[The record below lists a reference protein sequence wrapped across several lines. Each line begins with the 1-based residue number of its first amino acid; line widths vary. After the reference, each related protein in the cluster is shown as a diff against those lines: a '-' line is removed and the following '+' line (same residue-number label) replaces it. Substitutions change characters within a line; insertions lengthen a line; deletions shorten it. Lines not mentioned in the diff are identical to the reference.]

1 MTVVSNTPLDNY
13 DVETTPA
20 ASGRLI
26 QKMFLPPWPEVPL
39 ATSLDIMFV
48 DGNPTVMAYKNNAG
62 VTLATKTISYTDG
75 NPTNISWS

>member
-13 DVETTPA
+13 DVETTQA

-39 ATSLDIMFV
+39 ATSIDITY
-48 DGNPTVMAYKNNAG
+48 DSGNPTVIVFKNTLG
-62 VTLATKTISYTDG
+62 TTLATKTITYVDG